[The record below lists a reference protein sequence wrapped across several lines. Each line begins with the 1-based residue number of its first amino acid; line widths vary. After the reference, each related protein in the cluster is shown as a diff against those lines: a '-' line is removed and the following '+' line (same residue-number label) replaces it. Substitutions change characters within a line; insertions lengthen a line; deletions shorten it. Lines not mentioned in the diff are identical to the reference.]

1 MLDHQKYAQ
10 GVHWNLFLDAILTFA
25 LVVPVVAL
33 VLLLI

>member
-10 GVHWNLFLDAILTFA
+10 GVHWSLLLDAILTIA